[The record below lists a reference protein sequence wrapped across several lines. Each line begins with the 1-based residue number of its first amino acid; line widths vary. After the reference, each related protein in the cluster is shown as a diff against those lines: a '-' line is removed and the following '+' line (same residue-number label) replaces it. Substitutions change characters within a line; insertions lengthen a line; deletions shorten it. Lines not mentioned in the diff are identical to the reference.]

1 MDIKEALLSIRE
13 IIEKFG
19 DSKTVYSYYIE
30 FGRMLEVLRLVK
42 EHCRQSC
49 SIHITPH

>member
-42 EHCRQSC
+42 EHYKQSC